1 MRLLACLITAVVM
14 LVSFS
19 ADIEAARIKD
29 VAKVQGV
36 RDNQLLGY
44 GLVVGLNGSGDSNK
58 SDFTLQSV
66 INMLKKF
73 GITVNE
79 NDIKTKNVAAV
90 IVTARLPAFAKPG
103 DDIDINVA
111 SMGDAKSLQGG
122 VLLQTPLQA
131 ANGEVYAVGQG
142 PLSIGGYTAG
152 GGGSSKTKNFPTTGT
167 IPSGA
172 IVERYTNTNIA
183 EDGYIRLSL
192 NQPDFGT
199 ANRIANKINSNWGN
213 IAIASD
219 AGTVNVEIPYSGDN
233 IVNFIARIEEL
244 SIDPDQ
250 VAKVVLNE
258 RTGTIVMGGNV
269 GISEVAVSQGG
280 LTVTV
285 NKQTDIVQPN
295 PFTVGPPIIADNI
308 TVDVEEQDASLI
320 VLPASASVSDVVT
333 ALNSAGATPRD
344 IMAILLA
351 MQSAGAL
358 HATIEII

>member
-1 MRLLACLITAVVM
+1 MRLLVCLITAVF
-14 LVSFS
+14 LSVSF
-19 ADIEAARIKD
+19 ATDIEAARIKD
-29 VAKVQGV
+29 LAKVHGV

-44 GLVVGLNGSGDSNK
+44 GLVVGLNGTGDSTK
-58 SDFTLQSV
+58 SDFTLKSV
-66 INMLKKF
+66 INMLRNF
-73 GITVNE
+73 GITVSE

-90 IVTARLPAFAKPG
+90 IITAKLPAFAKPG
-103 DDIDINVA
+103 DNIDINVA

-142 PLSIGGYTAG
+142 PISIGGYTAS
-152 GGGSSKTKNFPTTGT
+152 GGGSKTTKNFPTTGT

-172 IVERYTNTNIA
+172 IVERYTNTNLA
-183 EDGYIRLSL
+183 EDGYIRLSI
-192 NQPDFGT
+192 NQPDFTT
-199 ANRIANKINSNWGN
+199 ANRIARKINSTWGN
-213 IAIASD
+213 IAVASD
-219 AGTVNVEIPYSGDN
+219 AGTVNVEIPYGGDD
-233 IVNFIARIEEL
+233 IVNFIARLEEL
-244 SIDPDQ
+244 PIDPDQ
-250 VAKVVLNE
+250 AAKVVLNE

-280 LTVTV
+280 LTVTI
-285 NKQTDIVQPN
+285 NKQVDVVQPN
-295 PFTVGPPIIADNI
+295 PFTTGRPVIVENT
-308 TVDVEEQDASLI
+308 TVDVQEQEANLI
-320 VLPASASVSDVVT
+320 VLPASANVGDVVT